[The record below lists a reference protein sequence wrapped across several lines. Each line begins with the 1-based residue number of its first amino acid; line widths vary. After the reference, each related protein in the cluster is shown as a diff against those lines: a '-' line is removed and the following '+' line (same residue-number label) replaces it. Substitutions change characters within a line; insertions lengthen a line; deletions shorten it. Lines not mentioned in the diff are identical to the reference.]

1 MYEKEKER
9 KVVGLRRAYMY
20 EKEKERTVVGLV
32 SSYLDRYH
40 FTSGDR
46 CQPSRIR
53 GRDLMSNL

>member
-1 MYEKEKER
+1 
-9 KVVGLRRAYMY
+9 MY